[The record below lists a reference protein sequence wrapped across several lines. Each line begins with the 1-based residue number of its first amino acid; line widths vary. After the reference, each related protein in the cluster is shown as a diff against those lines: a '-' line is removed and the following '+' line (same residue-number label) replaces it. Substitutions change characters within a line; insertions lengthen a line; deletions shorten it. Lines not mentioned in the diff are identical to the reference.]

1 MAGGFFH
8 DGAAHRRASRKEDGV
23 KACSKAHAKEY
34 LEQMVSGTGNSQR
47 TAKQIAVKL
56 DDKIISSN
64 QYLKMGEK
72 NTFHAK

>member
-1 MAGGFFH
+1 
-8 DGAAHRRASRKEDGV
+8 
-23 KACSKAHAKEY
+23 
-34 LEQMVSGTGNSQR
+34 MVSGTGNSQR